1 MNIAVFGTGMVG
13 ATIGSKLINLGHSVM
28 MGSRTSTNEKAVTW
42 AAANGTKA
50 TTGTFADAAGFG
62 TIIFNCTNGFGAV
75 EAMKLASEE
84 NINGKV
90 VIDISN
96 PLDFSKGMPPSLFV
110 CNTDSLAEQLQ
121 REFPDVK
128 FVKSLNTVN
137 CNVMVN
143 PSLVPGD
150 HDMFLCGND
159 ADAKATVRDILS
171 NWFGWKNIVDLG
183 DISGARAME
192 MYLPMWLR
200 LWGALGVPNFNI
212 HIAK

>member
-13 ATIGSKLINLGHSVM
+13 ATISTKLINLGHSVM
-28 MGSRTSTNEKAVTW
+28 MGSRTITNEKAATW
-42 AAANGTKA
+42 ADTNGAKA
-50 TTGTFADAAGFG
+50 TTGTFADAAAFG
-62 TIIFNCTNGFGAV
+62 NIIFNCTNGFGAL
-75 EAMKLASEE
+75 EAMKLAGVE

-121 REFPDVK
+121 SEFPDVK

-159 ADAKATVRDILS
+159 TDAKATVRDILA
-171 NWFGWKNIVDLG
+171 NWFGWKNIIDLG
-183 DISGARAME
+183 DITGARAME

-200 LWGALGVPNFNI
+200 LWGAVGVPNFNI